1 MENKMIQEQKL
12 RQIIKE
18 EIKKVKLREASLMDA
33 KMAIQDD
40 LEKFVEDTIKK
51 SKGYVKNKKD
61 SALLII
67 QILKDIYKI

>member
-1 MENKMIQEQKL
+1 MIQEQKL

-33 KMAIQDD
+33 KKAIQDD

>member
-1 MENKMIQEQKL
+1 MIQEQKL